1 MIERCREEK
10 LMGALTT
17 FFQDNIWKYLKN
29 ISFVDIIDIAVL
41 SILLYLVFQFLKER
55 RAGKLMMG
63 LGVFSALLV
72 LSTLLNMYAV
82 KYILQ
87 NFYQIGLIAIVI
99 VFQPELRAALE
110 KIGNSPLRSFKEL
123 VSDTGEAEAVSAD
136 VEAICEAVCNMARS
150 KTGALIVI
158 ERQTKLGDVMKTG
171 VTINAQISSFLLR
184 NIFFNNAPLHDGAVI
199 IRSHH
204 ICAAG
209 CFLPLSTTDDIVKD
223 LGTRHRAAIGMS
235 EASDAIVI
243 VVSEETGTIST
254 AINGVLKRNYNYNL
268 LRQELLQL
276 LVHTTH
282 HLPRGKG
289 AEEEK

>member
-1 MIERCREEK
+1 
-10 LMGALTT
+10 MGALVS
-17 FFQDNIWKYLKN
+17 FFQNNIWKYLKG
-29 ISFVDIIDIAVL
+29 ISLVDIIDIAVL
-41 SILLYLVFQFLKER
+41 SLLLYLVFQFLKER

-63 LGVFSALLV
+63 LGIFSALLV
-72 LSTLLNMYAV
+72 LSTILNMYAV

-87 NFYQIGLIAIVI
+87 NFYQIGLIAVVI

-110 KIGNSPLRSFKEL
+110 KIGNSPIRSFKGL
-123 VSDTGEAEAVSAD
+123 VTETGAAEAISVD
-136 VEAICEAVCNMARS
+136 VEAICEAVCDMARS

-171 VTINAQISSFLLR
+171 VMINAQISSFLLR
-184 NIFFNNAPLHDGAVI
+184 NIFFTNAPLHDGAVI
-199 IRSHH
+199 IRNHY

-243 VVSEETGTIST
+243 IVSEETGTIST

-276 LVHTTH
+276 LVHNTH
-282 HLPRGKG
+282 HLPRGKNAD
-289 AEEEK
+289 AEK

>member
-1 MIERCREEK
+1 
-10 LMGALTT
+10 MGALTT
-17 FFQDNIWKYLKN
+17 FFQDNIWKYLKD

-72 LSTLLNMYAV
+72 LSTLLNMHAV

-110 KIGNSPLRSFKEL
+110 KIGNSPIRSFKEL

-282 HLPRGKG
+282 HLSRGKS

>member
-1 MIERCREEK
+1 
-10 LMGALTT
+10 
-17 FFQDNIWKYLKN
+17 
-29 ISFVDIIDIAVL
+29 
-41 SILLYLVFQFLKER
+41 
-55 RAGKLMMG
+55 MMG
-63 LGVFSALLV
+63 LGIFSALLV
-72 LSTLLNMYAV
+72 LSTVLNMHAV

-87 NFYQIGLIAIVI
+87 NFYQIGLIAVVI

-110 KIGNSPLRSFKEL
+110 KVGNSPIRGFRGL

-136 VEAICEAVCNMARS
+136 VEAICEAVCDMARS

-171 VTINAQISSFLLR
+171 VMINAQISSFLLR

-209 CFLPLSTTDDIVKD
+209 CFLPLSTTDDIVRD

-235 EASDAIVI
+235 EASDAIVV

-254 AINGVLKRNYNYNL
+254 AINGTLKRNYNYNL

-282 HLPRGKG
+282 HLPRSKN
-289 AEEEK
+289 ADTEK

>member
-1 MIERCREEK
+1 MN
-10 LMGALTT
+10 ALVS
-17 FFQDNIWKYLKN
+17 FFQNNIWKYLKD

-41 SILLYLVFQFLKER
+41 SLLLYLVFQFLKDR

-63 LGVFSALLV
+63 LGIFSALLV
-72 LSTLLNMYAV
+72 LSTILNMHAV

-87 NFYQIGLIAIVI
+87 NFYQIGLIAVVI

-110 KIGNSPLRSFKEL
+110 KVGNSPIRGFRGL

-136 VEAICEAVCNMARS
+136 VEAICEAVCDMARS

-171 VTINAQISSFLLR
+171 VMINAQISSFLLR

-199 IRSHH
+199 IRNHH

-209 CFLPLSTTDDIVKD
+209 CFLPLSTTDDIVRD

-254 AINGVLKRNYNYNL
+254 AINGTLKRNYNYNL

-276 LVHTTH
+276 LVHNPH
-282 HLPRGKG
+282 HLPRAKNAD
-289 AEEEK
+289 AEK

>member
-1 MIERCREEK
+1 
-10 LMGALTT
+10 MGAIGA
-17 FFQDNIWKYLKN
+17 FFQENVWKYLKD
-29 ISFVDIIDIAVL
+29 ISFVDILDIAVL
-41 SILLYLVFQFLKER
+41 SFFLYFVFQFLKDR
-55 RAGKLMMG
+55 RAGKLMVG
-63 LGVFSALLV
+63 LGIFSAILL
-72 LSTLLNMYAV
+72 LSSLLNMYAV

-110 KIGNSPLRSFKEL
+110 TVGNSPIKSFRGL
-123 VSDTGEAEAVSAD
+123 VADTSEGEAVAAD
-136 VEAICEAVCNMARS
+136 VEAICEAACDMART

-209 CFLPLSTTDDIVKD
+209 CFLPLSTTDAIVKE
-223 LGTRHRAAIGMS
+223 LGTRHRAALGMS

-243 VVSEETGTIST
+243 VVSEETGTISV
-254 AINGVLKRNYNYNL
+254 ALNGLLKRNYNYNL
-268 LRQELLQL
+268 LKQELSQL
-276 LVHTTH
+276 LIHNSH
-282 HLPRGKG
+282 HSPKSKNTDTKEG
-289 AEEEK
+289 

>member
-1 MIERCREEK
+1 
-10 LMGALTT
+10 MGALAA
-17 FFQDNIWKYLKN
+17 FFQNNIWKYLKD
-29 ISFVDIIDIAVL
+29 ISFVDIIDIIVL
-41 SILLYLVFQFLKER
+41 SLLLYLVFQFLKER
-55 RAGKLMMG
+55 RAGKLMVG
-63 LGVFSALLV
+63 LGIFAALLV
-72 LSTLLNMYAV
+72 LSTLLNMHAV
-82 KYILQ
+82 KYILS
-87 NFYQIGLIAIVI
+87 NFYQIGLIAVVI

-110 KIGNSPLRSFKEL
+110 KVGNSPIRSFREL
-123 VSDTGEAEAVSAD
+123 VSDTGEAESVAAD
-136 VEAICEAVCNMARS
+136 VEAVCEAVCDMARS

-171 VTINAQISSFLLR
+171 VMINAQISSFLLR

-199 IRSHH
+199 IRHHH

-254 AINGVLKRNYNYNL
+254 AINGTLKRNYNYNL

-276 LVHTTH
+276 LVHNTH
-282 HLPRGKG
+282 HLSRSKNAD
-289 AEEEK
+289 AEK